1 MADLE
6 VEFALREEAG
16 DGDGRTIEGVA
27 VPYNVPVKG
36 QTKEYGTAVEY
47 FAPGSFRD
55 FHGKTVPLLDIHE
68 GDPIGSVTLEE
79 RADGLYFKGRLL
91 SMQSAK
97 DFAERVVARLVRP
110 SAEFA
115 PGEIK
120 RGVGTVTHLRVADIR
135 AIAGTYKPAYATSA
149 SVRSITEGS
158 HVTEEVEPQ
167 ETPTAPAAAPLEP
180 KVGPVEMAKIA
191 QDIADEA
198 IRQYAARSA
207 FSASGP
213 ADPFAAFRG
222 KSLGELA
229 QAAVQPDAK
238 RADAGVLQY
247 AMRTIAD
254 IVTTAG
260 ANAGMVT
267 PGVVGEN
274 HGIVSRGRPAITAF
288 GGPRPIPDVSGMSID
303 WPYFDGTLSSLV
315 GAQSAQKAEITSVAV
330 DIKKGTEALNTYAG
344 GADIAYQLLR
354 RSSPSYLDAYTRILI
369 TAWGIV
375 TDAAFV
381 TELES
386 GSVTSDFAEALSSV
400 DATEFK
406 NLLVDASIAVETA
419 TGTPA
424 EFALASTTA
433 FTQFAKL
440 LTPAT
445 SVPGMG
451 GNTGV
456 GGLDLR
462 SLTVNVG
469 GLPLIHTPSVTAGK
483 IIVSNR
489 SAAAWYEDGPFVA
502 QDEDVLHLGRD
513 VALWSMGA
521 GARFIPAGII
531 EMYDVTP

>member
-1 MADLE
+1 MDDLTTGFSIRAE
-6 VEFALREEAG
+6 GDGLFLEESLVVPYGERITGTPELGSKTEEFEAG
-16 DGDGRTIEGVA
+16 A
-27 VPYNVPVKG
+27 
-36 QTKEYGTAVEY
+36 
-47 FAPGSFRD
+47 FRD
-55 FHGKTVPLLDIHE
+55 HASTIILDVHE
-68 GDPIGSVTLEE
+68 GRPISGRIPAKETE
-79 RADGLYFKGRLL
+79 RGWVVGPGRLL
-91 SMQSAK
+91 DTERAREFVQAVREGVVGPSIEFEWSTTEKRRTSTGISHTRVKRVGGIAATYRAAYSGS
-97 DFAERVVARLVRP
+97 FAVR
-110 SAEFA
+110 
-115 PGEIK
+115 
-120 RGVGTVTHLRVADIR
+120 HM
-135 AIAGTYKPAYATSA
+135 
-149 SVRSITEGS
+149 EGS
-158 HVTEEVEPQ
+158 GVAETEVIEPQ
-167 ETPTAPAAAPLEP
+167 ETPAAPVATSIEP
-180 KVGPVEMAKIA
+180 KVGAVEMAKIA

-213 ADPFAAFRG
+213 VDPFEAFRG
-222 KSLGELA
+222 KTLGELV
-229 QAAVQPDAK
+229 QRAVQPDAK
-238 RADAGVLQY
+238 RADAGVIQY

-254 IVTTAG
+254 IVTTSG

-267 PGVVGEN
+267 PGVVGEI

-288 GGPRPIPDVSGMSID
+288 GGPRAIPDVSGMSID

-330 DIKKGTEALNTYAG
+330 DIKKGTESLNTYAG

-354 RSSPSYLDAYTRILI
+354 RASRSYLDAYTQILF

-386 GSVTSDFAEALSSV
+386 GSVTSDFAEALASV

-406 NLLVDASIAVETA
+406 NLLIDASIAVETA
-419 TGTPA
+419 TGQPA

-440 LTPAT
+440 YTPVT
-445 SVPGMG
+445 SVPGLG
-451 GNTGV
+451 GNTGF
-456 GGLDLR
+456 GGVDIR
-462 SLTVNVG
+462 SLQVNVG

-489 SAAAWYEDGPFVA
+489 QAAAWYEDGPFVA
-502 QDEDVLHLGRD
+502 QDEDVLHLGKD

-531 EMYDVTP
+531 EMYDVSP